1 MKGRVRL
8 AQYRSKRDFAATPEP
23 SGRSPPRARARGAAS
38 FVVQLHQARSRHF
51 DFRLQVGDTLRSW
64 AVPKGPSLDP
74 RNKRLAVE
82 VEDHP
87 LAYGRFEGQIPQGEY
102 GAGQV
107 VIWDRGTWS
116 SQESPAAALA
126 SGHLRFTLHGQRLRG
141 AWSLIRTRLG
151 GKKRQWL
158 LIKAHDEAERAG
170 DEADDVPVAQWRLAH
185 RAPQDS
191 SPVSSSTARRAGL
204 RRVPQTKSPAESVRL
219 THPERVLFRQ
229 PRITKGQLAEFYR
242 ALADF
247 ILPGLINRPLMLL
260 RCPQGSSGPCFF
272 QKHINHT
279 PKAVREVS
287 DASSKQRWIYIEDLQ
302 GLLELV
308 QINAIEYHVWGC
320 TVRNLERVDQLV
332 FDLDPGSAVPWKR
345 VIGAALELRELL
357 DSLKVRSF
365 VRTTGGKGL
374 HVLVPVHPPAS
385 WAAGHAFARG
395 LAERMARERPQQYL
409 AVAAKAGRTGK
420 IFIDYLRNARG
431 STAVCSYSLR
441 NRPRAPVATP
451 LTWEELPRVRAG
463 DQFSFENI
471 RRRLARLPADPW
483 AALHSVRQSLP
494 LLPD

>member
-1 MKGRVRL
+1 MNARTRL

-23 SGRSPPRARARGAAS
+23 SGRPRSSSRGVAS
-38 FVVQLHQARSRHF
+38 FVVQLHHARSRHF

-87 LAYGRFEGQIPQGEY
+87 LAYARFEGQIPHGEY

-107 VIWDRGTWS
+107 DIWDRGTWS
-116 SQESPAAALA
+116 SQESPAQALA

-141 AWSLIRTRLG
+141 AWSLIRTRLS

-158 LIKAHDEAERAG
+158 LVKAHDEAERAG
-170 DEADDVPVAQWRLAH
+170 DEADDLSLSQWRRAH
-185 RAPQDS
+185 RAKQDPS
-191 SPVSSSTARRAGL
+191 SDSTVRRAAARRA
-204 RRVPQTKSPAESVRL
+204 PPTKPPEATVRL
-219 THPERVLFRQ
+219 SHPERVLFRQ

-260 RCPQGSSGPCFF
+260 RCPQGNAGPCFF
-272 QKHINHT
+272 QKHINHV
-279 PKAVREVS
+279 PKAIREVS
-287 DASSKQRWIYIEDLQ
+287 DARSKQRWIYIEDLQ

-308 QINAIEYHVWGC
+308 QINALEYHVWGC

-345 VIGAALELRELL
+345 VIGAALELRQLL
-357 DSLKVRSF
+357 DTLKVRSF

-385 WAAGHAFARG
+385 WAAGHAFARAV
-395 LAERMARERPQQYL
+395 AERMAREQPQQYL

-463 DQFSFENI
+463 DQFGFENI
-471 RRRLARLPADPW
+471 RRRLAGLPADPW
-483 AALHSVRQSLP
+483 AELRSVRQSLP
-494 LLPD
+494 SLQD